1 MNYRIV
7 LLLGKIW
14 IIAALIKSVFTFW
27 MIGFSNR
34 VWLSIV
40 MLILHILV
48 GTSICIYA
56 SKRMSNEQ
64 TKLIPISNTLIH
76 PFFQIVKWSTIVA
89 LGFQLIAAIVI
100 AFFYCLNEEFEA
112 TLIGVIIL
120 GIATVAIVKAVEY
133 FKDYKN

>member
-14 IIAALIKSVFTFW
+14 IITALVESVFTFW

-34 VWLSIV
+34 VWLTIV
-40 MLILHILV
+40 MLILHVLV
-48 GTSICIYA
+48 GTFICIYA
-56 SKRMSNEQ
+56 SKRISNEQ
-64 TKLIPISNTLIH
+64 TKLIPISDTLIH

-100 AFFYCLNEEFEA
+100 TFFYCLNEEFEA

-120 GIATVAIVKAVEY
+120 GAATVAIVKAVEY
-133 FKDYKN
+133 FKDYKD